1 MSGNN
6 CINYL
11 CVESQLGCDLKT
23 LVNFSGA

>member
-11 CVESQLGCDLKT
+11 CVEAQTWMWFKNTC
-23 LVNFSGA
+23 